1 MHRLLILGFAVRI
14 AVLMF
19 WIADLLSSPIFVVV
33 VVCLVVSLCGYSTGC
48 SGFSGGFWVL
58 VVVGF
63 LWVSGFVCCSGLVG
77 FVLVV
82 CCLRR
87 GGWLWFGWLVG

>member
-14 AVLMF
+14 AVLLL

-33 VVCLVVSLCGYSTGC
+33 VVCLVVSLCGYSRGAR
-48 SGFSGGFWVL
+48 GFPVDFGFGGGWFPGL
-58 VVVGF
+58 
-63 LWVSGFVCCSGLVG
+63 SGFVCCSGLVG

-87 GGWLWFGWLVG
+87 GGWLWLGWLVG

>member
-1 MHRLLILGFAVRI
+1 M
-14 AVLMF
+14 
-19 WIADLLSSPIFVVV
+19 
-33 VVCLVVSLCGYSTGC
+33 VSLCGYSTGC

-87 GGWLWFGWLVG
+87 VGGCGLVGWRVGFSGAEFVVLCNMISGVSVVWWLV